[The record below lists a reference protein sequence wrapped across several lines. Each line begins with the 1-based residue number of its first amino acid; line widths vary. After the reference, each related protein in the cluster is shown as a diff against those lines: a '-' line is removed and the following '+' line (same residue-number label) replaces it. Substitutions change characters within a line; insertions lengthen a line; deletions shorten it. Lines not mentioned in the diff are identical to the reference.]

1 MINDDV
7 KPVVVLD
14 VVKPIGGDE
23 VVNLFVAHPSFKSL
37 LVDIDVMFDGQEWV
51 VGLLTKLKA
60 YPGHRGL
67 L

>member
-1 MINDDV
+1 V
-7 KPVVVLD
+7 
-14 VVKPIGGDE
+14 
-23 VVNLFVAHPSFKSL
+23 
-37 LVDIDVMFDGQEWV
+37 FDGQEWV